1 MSTNKE
7 LALMEDMAVFAKVVE
22 TGSFSEAA
30 RQLGSTPSATS
41 RAVARLEKAL
51 GTRLLQRTTRKL
63 RLSES
68 GREAHAHCLEMV
80 QAAQAV
86 LASAGRHDDE
96 PRGLVRLSVP
106 KAVGRFVVHPHMPA
120 FLARYPK
127 VDVQIRLDDRHLD
140 LIDEQIDL
148 AIRITDQPPPGLM
161 GRPLLPI
168 DHLLCATPRYLAE
181 HGTPAHPHDL
191 KGHSCI
197 YLGEEPGDSRWK
209 FVRDGK
215 PVSVQ
220 VQGRYAANH
229 TGVRLDAVLHHI
241 GIGSLPYFTA
251 RYALQQGLIV
261 QVLPEWT
268 FKTHYS
274 GQAWLLYPPTRHLQ
288 LKLKLLIDFLAE
300 HLGREP
306 TLSRPDMPYETPEA
320 RLRPTGAGDTDQP
333 STKTSA

>member
-1 MSTNKE
+1 MSTN
-7 LALMEDMAVFAKVVE
+7 LNAMLMEEMAVFTKVVE

-68 GREAHAHCLEMV
+68 GQEVHAMCLDMV

-86 LASAGRHDDE
+86 LASSGRFDDE

-106 KAVGRFVVHPHMPA
+106 KAVGRFVIHPHMPD

-127 VDVQIRLDDRHLD
+127 VDVQIRLDDRQLD

-148 AIRITDQPPPGLM
+148 AIRITDQPPPGMM

-168 DHLLCATPRYLAE
+168 DHMLCATPRYLEE
-181 HGTPAHPHDL
+181 HGTPQHPHEL
-191 KGHSCI
+191 KDHSCI
-197 YLGEEPGDSRWK
+197 YLGESPGDARWK
-209 FVRDGK
+209 FMREGK
-215 PVSVQ
+215 SVSVQ
-220 VQGRYAANH
+220 VRGRYAANH
-229 TGVRLDAVLHHI
+229 TGVRLDAVLNHI

-251 RYALQQGLIV
+251 RHALAQGLIV
-261 QVLPEWT
+261 QVLPDWV

-274 GQAWLLYPPTRHLQ
+274 GQAWLLYPPTRHLEP
-288 LKLKLLIDFLAE
+288 KLKVLIAFLAE
-300 HLGREP
+300 QLAREP
-306 TLSRPDMPYETPEA
+306 RLTMLYETPEA
-320 RLRPTGAGDTDQP
+320 EG
-333 STKTSA
+333 